1 MSYGNPTPEEDAA
14 QRDRVTHYTKLVL
27 RVVGYLA
34 GGIVLIIWLMGLVM
48 PRLNLYRAE
57 TERRAVI
64 AEQRAES
71 EAAEFRAEREVTIA
85 EAEAERDV
93 IRARGI
99 AEANEVIAASLTPEY
114 IRWLF
119 VDRLDDIDGQIIYVP
134 TEAGVPVTEAGRAV
148 GDG

>member
-1 MSYGNPTPEEDAA
+1 MIPADEREAA
-14 QRDRVTHYTKLVL
+14 ERERVAHYVKLTMKVFGAL
-27 RVVGYLA
+27 VA
-34 GGIVLIIWLMGLVM
+34 GICLVIWAMGLIM

-71 EAAEFRAEREVTIA
+71 EAAEFRAQREVTIA

-134 TEAGVPVTEAGRAV
+134 TEAGVPITEAGRAV
-148 GDG
+148 GAGG